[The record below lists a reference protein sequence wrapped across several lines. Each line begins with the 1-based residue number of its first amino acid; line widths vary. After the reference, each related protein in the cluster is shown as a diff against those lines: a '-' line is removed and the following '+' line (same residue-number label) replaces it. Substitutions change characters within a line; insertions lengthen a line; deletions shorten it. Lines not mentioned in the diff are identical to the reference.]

1 MEVSSFLAY
10 SLGVVGFAILGVILF
25 LVGMAVW
32 GNIGDWKKHLAR
44 KKQREEKAR
53 REDKMME
60 HYGGGW

>member
-32 GNIGDWKKHLAR
+32 GSIGDWKKYLAR
-44 KKQREEKAR
+44 KKQ

-60 HYGGGW
+60 HYDGGW